1 MNDEGDAVR
10 TTGMDEIFVHLR
22 KQDAAILA
30 LTQRFDTQDEK
41 LSFIVSINENLAG
54 FSEFCSRWGRRFSRA
69 MKFIA
74 TIIAPIVATWFTLHE
89 LCKDQPWFKRW
100 FG

>member
-10 TTGMDEIFVHLR
+10 TTGMDEVFVHLR

-54 FSEFCSRWGRRFSRA
+54 FSEFCSRWGKRFNR
-69 MKFIA
+69 MLKWTA
-74 TIIAPIVATWFTLHE
+74 TVVAPIITVYALF
-89 LCKDQPWFKRW
+89 KDAIDHLFKRW